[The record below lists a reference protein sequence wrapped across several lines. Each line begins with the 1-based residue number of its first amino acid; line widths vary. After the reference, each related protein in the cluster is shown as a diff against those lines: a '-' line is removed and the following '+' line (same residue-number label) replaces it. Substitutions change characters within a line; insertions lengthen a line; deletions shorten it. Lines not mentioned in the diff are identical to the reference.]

1 MANHI
6 ADPSTTILIV
16 GYCTPTSLGARI
28 QDPTKRWISIFGMDR
43 KINAE
48 IIKIEA
54 FSGHGDYR
62 EMTDYL
68 SRSIDPKQVKQTF
81 IVHGEPLAQEAFKG
95 HLHDV
100 GFRNL
105 TIPKKRDAVEL

>member
-1 MANHI
+1 HI

-28 QDPTKRWISIFGMDR
+28 QDKSKRWISIFGMDR

-54 FSGHGDYR
+54 FSGHGDYK

-68 SRSIDPKQVKQTF
+68 STSIAPKQVKQTF
-81 IVHGEPLAQEAFKG
+81 IVHGEPMAQAAFKD
-95 HLHDV
+95 HLHDA

-105 TIPKKRDAVEL
+105 SIPKKGEEVRL

>member
-1 MANHI
+1 
-6 ADPSTTILIV
+6 
-16 GYCTPTSLGARI
+16 
-28 QDPTKRWISIFGMDR
+28 MDR

-68 SRSIDPKQVKQTF
+68 SHSIDPKQVKQTF
-81 IVHGEPLAQEAFKG
+81 IVHGEPQAQAAFKE
-95 HLHDV
+95 HLHDA

-105 TIPKKRDAVEL
+105 SIPKKRDTVEL